1 MALPKKLHVGFDISQ
16 TGPNKAGCG
25 YYAHAIIQNL
35 LAMSDKCDFA
45 LYPSFGDFYFNKF
58 MPLRNQYKAGKY
70 GPRHLTREFAR
81 SFWTSQ
87 DLEKRLKF
95 PDIIQANN
103 FWCPT
108 QLKKSKLIYTFY
120 DMAFLHN
127 PEWTTEANRFGCYN
141 GVFRAS
147 IAADWIVAISES
159 SKKHYLETFPHF
171 PEDRIKVIY
180 PCSRFA
186 DASALG
192 SRPESLQKVDKDK
205 FWLSVGTIEPR
216 KNQLFLARAYA
227 KYLALGGERM
237 PLVFAGGKGW
247 LMDDFIDELRK
258 LGVFED
264 VIMTGYV
271 TDDELVWLYRSCY
284 VNLYPSL
291 FEGFGLPVLEGMQY
305 GAATMTTD
313 NTSLPEVA
321 GNAAKI
327 LSADDL
333 EGWAHTML
341 ALANSPKERDAMQ
354 KASLE
359 QAEKFSWSQSAKEL
373 LDLYSI
379 AEDTPKRSVG

>member
-95 PDIIQANN
+95 PDIIHANN

>member
-1 MALPKKLHVGFDISQ
+1 MTLLKKLHIGFDISQ

-35 LAMSDKCDFA
+35 LAMSDKYDFS

-58 MPLRNQYKAGKY
+58 MPFRNQYKAGKY

-81 SFWTSQ
+81 SFWTSS
-87 DLEKRLKF
+87 DLEQRLKR
-95 PDIIQANN
+95 PNIIHANN

-108 QLKKSKLIYTFY
+108 QLKSSKLIYTFY

-127 PEWTTEANRFGCYN
+127 PGWTTEANRFGCYT

-147 IAADWIVAISES
+147 IEADWIVAISES
-159 SKKHYLETFPHF
+159 SKKHYLETFPYF

-186 DASALG
+186 DASTVG
-192 SRPESLQKVDKDK
+192 SRPEALQKVNIDK

-264 VIMTGYV
+264 IIMTGYV
-271 TDDELVWLYRSCY
+271 TDNELIWLYRSCY

-321 GNAAKI
+321 GSAAKI
-327 LSADDL
+327 LAADDL
-333 EGWAHTML
+333 EGWAQGML
-341 ALANSPKERDAMQ
+341 ALANSPEERAAMQ
-354 KASLE
+354 QASVQ
-359 QAEKFSWSQSAKEL
+359 QASQFSWAHSAKEL
-373 LDLYSI
+373 LDLY
-379 AEDTPKRSVG
+379 AVAHDTPKRV

>member
-1 MALPKKLHVGFDISQ
+1 
-16 TGPNKAGCG
+16 
-25 YYAHAIIQNL
+25 
-35 LAMSDKCDFA
+35 
-45 LYPSFGDFYFNKF
+45 